1 MPTNLSFLLVIFVLV
16 VEQTW
21 SFATRTTTANP
32 LGVLSTKQN
41 WNRQNHHHAG
51 STTVSISPGIISSS
65 LQGMMHPEDPWD
77 HDGDDFDVEAER
89 QKLES
94 LVGGGGGQQQHQ
106 QQQTDPSSLPATS
119 FPQKGQQNQQQQQR
133 QQLMS
138 SYDSS
143 AFWERIQLPRAPP
156 LTSIDRERRQAEIA
170 LLGQLKND
178 DDSIQDIW
186 NLWLQER
193 GPEAGARLLAAND
206 LVNNPA
212 TWNQAEEALQA
223 LIAEYGVHW
232 AEPVVRLATLY
243 YQQGK
248 LRKAEKLCR
257 TVLAVKPW
265 HFGALS
271 GIVVVYAALHAV
283 NEARHGAA
291 HRLPTFAPTG
301 PNRRRQQ
308 WVIKAVSQAEA
319 ALEAAEQRL
328 QQGFGAMDDHIL
340 EKNRFV
346 VMKEDDEVAD
356 SSSSLD
362 ADAWQ

>member
-16 VEQTW
+16 VEKTW
-21 SFATRTTTANP
+21 SFTTPTTTANP

-41 WNRQNHHHAG
+41 WNCQNHQHAG
-51 STTVSISPGIISSS
+51 STTVIIPSGIFSSS
-65 LQGMMHPEDPWD
+65 LQGMMRPEDPWD
-77 HDGDDFDVEAER
+77 HDADDFDVEAER

-94 LVGGGGGQQQHQ
+94 LVGGGGGQQQEHPQ
-106 QQQTDPSSLPATS
+106 HQTDPSSLPATS
-119 FPQKGQQNQQQQQR
+119 FPQKGEQEQR
-133 QQLMS
+133 HQLMS

-143 AFWERIQLPRAPP
+143 AFWEPIQLPRAPP

-170 LLGQLKND
+170 LLSQLKNG

-232 AEPVVRLATLY
+232 AEPVIRLATLY

-328 QQGFGAMDDHIL
+328 KEGFGAMDDHIL

-346 VMKEDDEVAD
+346 AMKEDDEVAD
-356 SSSSLD
+356 SSSFLD